1 MSSNEQREH
10 RRYPKKLSVDV
21 HVMVM
26 PAAPSEEGYE
36 ARGQTIDIGRG
47 GVLLRL
53 DREVH
58 DGVHVRVRFW
68 ELPSD
73 VKLWPLMKS
82 GNIVRL
88 ERAGGDAGDNMIG
101 AGSLLAIE
109 FVEPLEELVVPDTER

>member
-1 MSSNEQREH
+1 MSSSEQREH
-10 RRYPKKLSVDV
+10 QRYPKRLTVDV

-26 PAAPSEEGYE
+26 PATQSQEGYE

-58 DGVHVRVRFW
+58 EGVHVRVRFW
-68 ELPSD
+68 ELPTG

-82 GNIVRL
+82 GNIVRV
-88 ERAGGDAGDNMIG
+88 EPGEDVADQNMIG
-101 AGSLLAIE
+101 AGSRLAIE
-109 FVEPLEELVVPDTER
+109 FVEPLEELIVPDSS

>member
-1 MSSNEQREH
+1 MSSSEQREH
-10 RRYPKKLSVDV
+10 TRYPKKLAVDV

-26 PAAPSEEGYE
+26 PASQSQAGYE

-53 DREVH
+53 DKEVVE
-58 DGVHVRVRFW
+58 GVHVRVRFW
-68 ELPSD
+68 ELPPD

-88 ERAGGDAGDNMIG
+88 EHGDAAGENMIG
-101 AGSLLAIE
+101 AGSRLAIE
-109 FVEPLEELVVPDTER
+109 FVEPLEQLDVPE